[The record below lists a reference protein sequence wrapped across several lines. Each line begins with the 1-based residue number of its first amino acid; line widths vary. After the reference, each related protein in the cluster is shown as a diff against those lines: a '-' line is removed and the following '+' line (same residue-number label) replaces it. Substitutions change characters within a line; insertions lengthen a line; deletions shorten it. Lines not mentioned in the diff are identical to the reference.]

1 MGSYLIDTNVA
12 IDLLGG
18 LLPTKAIA
26 WLDRHISDKVICM
39 SVINEIEL
47 LGFNALP
54 HEVQDM
60 QDLVNNVSVLELTR
74 EVVNR
79 TIALKK
85 VKKMKLPDAVVAA
98 TALVHNLTLIS
109 RNKADFNN
117 ILGLTCLD
125 PYTDI

>member
-1 MGSYLIDTNVA
+1 MGTYLMDTNVS

-18 LLPTKAIA
+18 LLPTSVVN
-26 WLDRHISDKVICM
+26 WLDRHIADKEICI

-47 LGFNALP
+47 LGFDALP
-54 HEVQDM
+54 NEVQDM
-60 QDLVNNVSVLELTR
+60 QDLVNNTIIFELTR
-74 EVVNR
+74 DIVNQ

-85 VKKMKLPDAVVAA
+85 IKKIKLPDAVIAA

-109 RNKADFNN
+109 RNKSDFKN
-117 ILGLTCLD
+117 ITGLNCLN

>member
-1 MGSYLIDTNVA
+1 MDTNVS

-18 LLPTKAIA
+18 LLPTSVVN
-26 WLDRHISDKVICM
+26 WLDRHIADKEICI

-47 LGFNALP
+47 LGFDALP
-54 HEVQDM
+54 NDVQDM
-60 QDLVNNVSVLELTR
+60 QDLVNNTIIFELTR
-74 EVVNR
+74 DIVNQ

-85 VKKMKLPDAVVAA
+85 IKKIKLPDAVIAA

-109 RNKADFNN
+109 RNKSDFKN
-117 ILGLTCLD
+117 ITGLNCLN